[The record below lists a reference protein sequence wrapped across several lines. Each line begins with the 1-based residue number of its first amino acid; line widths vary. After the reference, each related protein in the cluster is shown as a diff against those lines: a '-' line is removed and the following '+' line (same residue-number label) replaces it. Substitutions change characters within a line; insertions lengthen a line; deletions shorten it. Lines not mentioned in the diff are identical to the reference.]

1 MERACF
7 PALAPALQSQRSRR
21 RLLSGATAGAAV
33 ALLAPLATR
42 AHRQADS
49 VTPVASPTS
58 NQPRV
63 RRNASSLSPAER
75 QRFADAVL
83 ALKQK
88 PSPWTTGLSTY
99 DTFVLWHRAFLSLFE
114 RQLQAVEPSVTL
126 PYWDW
131 TIDSALDAPLWTDD
145 FLGGNGDPTQN
156 RAVTTGPFRREN
168 WTITV
173 FDAGDDRQLPFIVRD
188 FGASSLAPTL
198 PTPADR
204 EAALAIPSYNAAPWN
219 STVPPGAS
227 FRNAIEGWQ
236 DCIEELCDPP
246 DGVAPVCTGPH
257 NLHNRVHL

>member
-1 MERACF
+1 MLSRPRPRPPVSEVAPPTPER
-7 PALAPALQSQRSRR
+7 RHGGRR
-21 RLLSGATAGAAV
+21 RRPPRPARDPRPPPGRLGDPRRLTKFK
-33 ALLAPLATR
+33 P
-42 AHRQADS
+42 
-49 VTPVASPTS
+49 TPCSPERLVP
-58 NQPRV
+58 Q
-63 RRNASSLSPAER
+63 PAER
-75 QRFADAVL
+75 EGVADAVL